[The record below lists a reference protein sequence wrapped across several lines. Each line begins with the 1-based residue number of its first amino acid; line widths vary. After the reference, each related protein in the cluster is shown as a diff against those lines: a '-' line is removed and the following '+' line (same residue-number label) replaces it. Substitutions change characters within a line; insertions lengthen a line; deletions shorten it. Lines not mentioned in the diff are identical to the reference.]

1 MNAVEHC
8 LLHGLKLAG
17 PEHPAILCA
26 QESLSYG
33 ALAARVSQFA
43 AGLREAGVR
52 PSDRVGMLMLDTPD
66 LIALHL
72 GAIAAGAIA
81 VAMSSRA
88 SAAELM
94 QILTIVRPTAV
105 VVDAEFAGVAAS
117 AVAASSPNTRL
128 IRRDRELGAWKA
140 IPATTLAPVRRQLG
154 DPAFWVMTS
163 GTTGRPNAVEHRHRN
178 VGICAQYYE
187 RVLSCTRM
195 DRLFATS
202 RFHFAYA
209 IGNMFAALRIGAS
222 NILLERWATAPSV
235 AETVERF
242 KPTVMLSVPAVY
254 HRLLDAGL
262 ATTPAFR
269 ALRHY
274 VSAGERLPPQIWS
287 AWEAAG
293 GHPIL
298 DGLGCS
304 ELIYMVIGNTPQRR
318 RPGSS

>member
-1 MNAVEHC
+1 MSCNAPSVMNAVEYC

-72 GAIAAGAIA
+72 GAMAAGAIA

-88 SAAELM
+88 SAAELA
-94 QILTIVRPTAV
+94 QILAIVRPAAV
-105 VVDAEFAGVAAS
+105 VVDVEFAGVAAG
-117 AVAASSPNTRL
+117 AVAAYSPNTRL

-140 IPATTLAPVRRQLG
+140 IPAPTLARVRPARG
-154 DPAFWVMTS
+154 DPAFGVMPS
-163 GTTGRPNAVEHRHRN
+163 APTGRPKEVEHRHSN

-187 RVLSCTRM
+187 RVLGCTRM

-209 IGNMFAALRIGAS
+209 IGNMFA
-222 NILLERWATAPSV
+222 
-235 AETVERF
+235 
-242 KPTVMLSVPAVY
+242 
-254 HRLLDAGL
+254 
-262 ATTPAFR
+262 
-269 ALRHY
+269 
-274 VSAGERLPPQIWS
+274 
-287 AWEAAG
+287 
-293 GHPIL
+293 
-298 DGLGCS
+298 
-304 ELIYMVIGNTPQRR
+304 
-318 RPGSS
+318 

>member
-1 MNAVEHC
+1 MNAVEYC

-33 ALAARVSQFA
+33 ELAARVSQFA

-52 PSDRVGMLMLDTPD
+52 PNDRVGMLMLDTPD

-72 GAIAAGAIA
+72 GATAAGAIA
-81 VAMSSRA
+81 VAISSRA
-88 SAAELM
+88 SAAELA
-94 QILTIVRPTAV
+94 QILAIVRPATF
-105 VVDAEFAGVAAS
+105 VVDAEFADVAAG
-117 AVAASSPNTRL
+117 AVAASSPNTGL
-128 IRRDRELGAWKA
+128 IRRDRELGVWKA
-140 IPATTLAPVRRQLG
+140 SRVTTLAPVRRRLG

-163 GTTGRPNAVEHRHRN
+163 GTTGQPKAVEHRHSN

-222 NILLERWATAPSV
+222 NILLERWATTPSV

-242 KPTVMLSVPAVY
+242 KPTLYNWKAKYDARSPGPEPMSRTRSPSLSS
-254 HRLLDAGL
+254 
-262 ATTPAFR
+262 R
-269 ALRHY
+269 AL
-274 VSAGERLPPQIWS
+274 
-287 AWEAAG
+287 
-293 GHPIL
+293 
-298 DGLGCS
+298 
-304 ELIYMVIGNTPQRR
+304 NT
-318 RPGSS
+318 RPRCVTTSGVR